1 MILGE
6 TIKAYRRAKKITLKE
21 LAEKVG
27 TTASFLSDVE
37 NNKKQPSMDTLGKV
51 AQAFHVPVY
60 LLFKE
65 PLEPISKTKD
75 NETEF
80 SQNSF
85 MLQARALFLSDN
97 ITEEDKEAIFKDIT
111 DLYWKAKGLSK

>member
-37 NNKKQPSMDTLGKV
+37 NNKKQPSMDTLGKL
-51 AQAFHVPVY
+51 AQAFDLPVY

-65 PLEPISKTKD
+65 PIEPASETKD
-75 NETEF
+75 NVPEF
-80 SQNSF
+80 RQDSF

>member
-1 MILGE
+1 MILGK

-21 LAEKVG
+21 LAERAG

-37 NNKKQPSMDTLGKV
+37 NNKKQPSMDTLGKL
-51 AQAFHVPVY
+51 AQAFDLPVY

-65 PLEPISKTKD
+65 PSEEICETKD
-75 NETEF
+75 NENEPT
-80 SQNSF
+80 QDSF

-97 ITEEDKEAIFKDIT
+97 LTEEDKETIFKDIS

>member
-1 MILGE
+1 MIIGR

-37 NNKKQPSMDTLGKV
+37 NNKKQPSMDTLGRL
-51 AQAFHVPVY
+51 AHAFGVPVY

-65 PLEPISKTKD
+65 PLDIVSE
-75 NETEF
+75 
-80 SQNSF
+80 SQHTLNGPNQDSF
-85 MLQARALFLSDN
+85 MIQARALFLSDN
-97 ITEEDKEAIFKDIT
+97 LTEEDKEAIFKDIT